1 MISRAMKLARPDL
14 ADLATWRRKAERL
27 WAFLQ
32 AVWDQV
38 VRDKLVIRASGLA
51 YASLVAMVPLTVVV
65 FALFTAFAAF
75 ADLRQKIQEL
85 VLGRFLPSGQEQV
98 TEYLDTFVEN
108 SRDLGFVGFVVL
120 IVTAVL
126 LLDNIEWNFN
136 EIWHVRRRRG
146 LMSRVM
152 AYTSTLVFGTVLI
165 GLSVIISA
173 RIQAV
178 LHLAPEV
185 ETSFLKGLGAWL
197 FPLASSFLAFLLMF
211 LIIPAAPVRVRS
223 AAIGAAFTAVT
234 WELGKNLFAASVGQ
248 SERYATVYGSLA
260 TIPIFLVWLYLT
272 WILVLVGLEVAYTH
286 QNMRLLSARHR
297 LEAATVRGRLT
308 LAVRIMAVIAG
319 RLDAGEA
326 PPTVEDLAE
335 CFGRESGLVSTV
347 ADQLEAA
354 DLIRRVDLE
363 SRGRGLVPTRS
374 VDRLR
379 VVEVV
384 RAVWGSSS
392 PENEDGG
399 EATDAAEALVR
410 TYEAGGSEALAGVT
424 LRDLADQARP
434 TS

>member
-1 MISRAMKLARPDL
+1 MKSLVTDL
-14 ADLATWRRKAERL
+14 PVVVRCRDLGTRSL
-27 WAFLQ
+27 AFLQ
-32 AVWDQV
+32 AVWDQIG
-38 VRDKLVIRASGLA
+38 RDKLVIRASGLA
-51 YASLVAMVPLTVVV
+51 YASLLAMVPLTVVV

-85 VLGRFLPSGQEQV
+85 VLGQFLPSGQEQV

-173 RIQAV
+173 RIRTV
-178 LHLAPEV
+178 LHLGPEV

-197 FPLASSFLAFLLMF
+197 FPLASSFLGFLLMF

-223 AAIGAAFTAVT
+223 AAIGAAFSAVT

-248 SERYATVYGSLA
+248 SERYETVYGSLA
-260 TIPIFLVWLYLT
+260 TIPIFLIWLYVT

-286 QNMRLLSARHR
+286 QNLRLLSARHR

-308 LAVRIMAVIAG
+308 LAVRIMALVAG

-326 PPTVEDLAE
+326 PPAEDDLAE
-335 CFGRESGLVSTV
+335 RFCRESGLVSTV

-354 DLIRRVDLE
+354 GLIRRVDTE
-363 SRGRGLVPTRS
+363 SGGTGLVPTRS
-374 VDRLR
+374 VDRIP
-379 VVEVV
+379 VEEIV
-384 RAVWGSSS
+384 RAVWGLSSA
-392 PENEDGG
+392 EAVDEG
-399 EATDAAEALVR
+399 EAADAAEALVR
-410 TYEAGGSEALAGVT
+410 TYEAGGREALAGVT
-424 LRDLADQARP
+424 LRDLAEQARS